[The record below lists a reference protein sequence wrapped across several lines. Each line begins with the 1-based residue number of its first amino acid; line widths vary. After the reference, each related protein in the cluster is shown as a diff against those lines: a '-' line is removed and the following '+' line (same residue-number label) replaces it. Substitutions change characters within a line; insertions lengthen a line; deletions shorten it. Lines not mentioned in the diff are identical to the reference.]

1 MVTHAHRVLASPSH
15 HDVVVVRWP
24 EQRADAERLA
34 RLDRPHLL
42 LVEPGVAPPE
52 LDSCMADW
60 IRLPA
65 DDVDVRARLAALEA
79 RARHH
84 PTTPKVDGFGEFSY
98 GGQRVF
104 LSPTDQRVAE
114 VLVGS
119 FDRAVPEAELF
130 GRLWDGA
137 GEPSKVRVHISRL
150 RKRIEP
156 LGLEIT
162 SIRGFGYRLHP
173 ASARANDPKH
183 FNE

>member
-1 MVTHAHRVLASPSH
+1 VLTSALH
-15 HDVVVVRWP
+15 HDVVVVQWP

-34 RLDRPHLL
+34 RLHRPHLL

-52 LDSCMADW
+52 IDSCLADW
-60 IRLPA
+60 LRLPA
-65 DDVDVRARLAALEA
+65 DDADVRARLTSLSA
-79 RARHH
+79 RARRH
-84 PTTPKVDGFGEFSY
+84 PAMPTIDAYGELAFH
-98 GGQRVF
+98 GLRVF

-114 VLVGS
+114 MLVTS
-119 FDRAVPEAELF
+119 FDRGVTDAELF
-130 GRLWDGA
+130 ARIFDGE

-173 ASARANDPKH
+173 AGTRAQELSPVT
-183 FNE
+183 E